1 MDGEAVGGTLGG
13 EFGFLAD
20 EGEEE
25 RDYLEVV

>member
-1 MDGEAVGGTLGG
+1 MDGKAVCGALSG

-25 RDYLEVV
+25 RNYLEVV